1 MWIDGVQE
9 KWSHAYRKHTHRC
22 KVWGRAF
29 VRSPENYLITEEQR
43 TLVPR
48 YRPTLASVHE
58 TARAVVAAMDVLG
71 MQLKKAA

>member
-1 MWIDGVQE
+1 LE
-9 KWSHAYRKHTHRC
+9 SFEALHALRRGTVK
-22 KVWGRAF
+22 
-29 VRSPENYLITEEQR
+29 LR